1 MHSEPGFDADA
12 DADADADFTATAIAT
27 ATPVHIAILAK
38 APLAGFAKTR
48 LIPALGAHGAAR
60 LQRTF
65 ILRTVQVAQQARL
78 GGGVQLW
85 CAPGAGQ
92 RFFRALQRATG
103 VQCSDQPAGDLGQRM
118 AGATAAAPGPVL
130 LVGTDCPALTVQ
142 HLRTAAAAL
151 RGGAAA
157 GPGTGPSAG
166 PGTGAGAGTSRGAA
180 AVYIPAEDG
189 GYVLV
194 GLRQPQPGLFQG
206 IDWSTERVMA
216 QTRQRAHALGVALHE
231 LAPLWDVDTPD
242 DLARLAAAWPAWPGH
257 GR

>member
-12 DADADADFTATAIAT
+12 DADADADFTAIAT

-142 HLRTAAAAL
+142 HLHAAADAL
-151 RGGAAA
+151 RQGAD
-157 GPGTGPSAG
+157 
-166 PGTGAGAGTSRGAA
+166 
-180 AVYIPAEDG
+180 AVFIPAEDG

-194 GLRQPQPGLFQG
+194 GLQQPQPGLFQG

-216 QTRQRAHALGVALHE
+216 QTRQRAGAMGLALCE
-231 LAPLWDVDTPD
+231 LAPLWDVDTPA
-242 DLARLAAAWPAWPGH
+242 DLARLATLPEFAALIERSAPVPVSAPFLFLEPSS
-257 GR
+257 